1 MAHSPTHHCILWMTT
16 SQSLVVLDAAN
27 VATVVRGAV
36 RIQRLQHAIDHFESL
51 GIRCIAFA
59 PGYWVKSKTLTP
71 RSRSQQSAEMELD
84 QKAEMAAVQELVLLE
99 KVVLTPPQAHD
110 DLFIIDYAIKH
121 DGFVVTNDMFR
132 DHVANKMQFHGKE
145 LTETWVKRHCITFAF
160 VGTEFLPSAQHM
172 QALLRQKQPP
182 SKAVKASS
190 SRSSSPR
197 PNSFGAGSNNDEVC
211 SAKKPPGASKASP
224 SNRSRSNS
232 PRVKPT
238 TSWKDDTFS
247 KGGSEARLVAA
258 ATSPLTII
266 TTSLE
271 QQQQQH
277 CVDDLSFE
285 EEVRASL
292 TPGVVEPKQ
301 PRRAKTPSKS
311 RASTPRNNSESNNMY
326 RSLDEASTS
335 SDDDKVPDQGKTH
348 AATPDEEPHEPAR
361 PKNVQE
367 GWNLL
372 QSIIARSNPPS
383 SIPTA
388 ASNNNQEETQGSF
401 PTKEDHPKQL
411 EDETKALSPSQKKRG
426 RRRAKKQAAAA
437 MVYRGKLWAMIAIP
451 LVGGLVLKSLVS
463 ANPHP

>member
-132 DHVANKMQFHGKE
+132 DHVANKVIGHQKQQSP
-145 LTETWVKRHCITFAF
+145 R
-160 VGTEFLPSAQHM
+160 
-172 QALLRQKQPP
+172 QADNILEGRYLRQG
-182 SKAVKASS
+182 
-190 SRSSSPR
+190 RL
-197 PNSFGAGSNNDEVC
+197 
-211 SAKKPPGASKASP
+211 
-224 SNRSRSNS
+224 
-232 PRVKPT
+232 
-238 TSWKDDTFS
+238 
-247 KGGSEARLVAA
+247 GGS
-258 ATSPLTII
+258 TG
-266 TTSLE
+266 
-271 QQQQQH
+271 QQQQH

-285 EEVRASL
+285 EEVRTSL

-311 RASTPRNNSESNNMY
+311 RASTPRNNSQSNNMY